1 MAGQFHLLKKT
12 DLNHITEEDFIPES
26 DYSLITNDNQFLQ
39 FKYKSVKRDI
49 PAYEAKPGI
58 FKIVKTISGMH
69 LNPTSFANDDI
80 LEELCDSQ
88 HVDEVIASF
97 VNNIH
102 IYKEEFGIET
112 PKHNIL
118 LWGPPGTGKTT
129 NIAKAC
135 KKYVSDGKTLVIT
148 WDTNVL
154 EAYEVKA
161 FINSFKYIGVEKIFV
176 VAEDIGGIENEG
188 QPMRTDASL
197 LSLLDNSDKTF
208 NIPVMVIATTNHP
221 SNLAE
226 AIANRS
232 GRFDD
237 KIEVG
242 PPSGRI
248 RRKLLEFFSKGNAPV
263 EALDLIESKEC
274 EKFPPAHIRN
284 AWVKS
289 RCRNKPL
296 TTIIKEI
303 QQEIKEYNDAFQKRR
318 AFGI

>member
-1 MAGQFHLLKKT
+1 MSGQFKLLQKT
-12 DLNHITEEDFIPES
+12 SLKDINENTVIPES
-26 DYSLITNDNQFLQ
+26 DYSLVTNDGEFLQ
-39 FKYKSVKRDI
+39 FKYAAVEREI
-49 PAYEAKPGI
+49 PKYEVKPGI
-58 FKIVKTISGMH
+58 YKIVKTLSGMH
-69 LNPTSFANDDI
+69 LNPTSFVNDNI
-80 LEELCDSQ
+80 MEELCDSQ
-88 HVDEVIASF
+88 QVDEIISSF
-97 VNNIH
+97 VDNIH
-102 IYKEEFGIET
+102 IYKEEFGIEI

-135 KKYVSDGKTLVIT
+135 RKHVQDGKTLVVT

-154 EAYEVKA
+154 ESYEVKS
-161 FINSFKYIGVEKIFV
+161 FISGFDYKDINKIFV

-208 NIPVMVIATTNHP
+208 TIPVMVIATTNHP

-237 KIEVG
+237 KIEV
-242 PPSGRI
+242 PPPPGLA
-248 RRKLLEFFSKGNAPV
+248 RRKLLEFFSNNRASK
-263 EALDLIESKEC
+263 EALDLIESKDC
-274 EKFPPAHIRN
+274 DKFPPAHIRN

-296 TTIIKEI
+296 VDVIKEI
-303 QQEIKEYNDAFQKRR
+303 QKEIKEYNDAFQRR
-318 AFGI
+318 NRLGM